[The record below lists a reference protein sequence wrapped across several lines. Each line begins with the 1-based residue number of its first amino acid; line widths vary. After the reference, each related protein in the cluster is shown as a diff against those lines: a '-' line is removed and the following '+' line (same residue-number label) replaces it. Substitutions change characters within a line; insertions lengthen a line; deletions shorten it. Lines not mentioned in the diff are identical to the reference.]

1 MSEEDVR
8 NQNDENNYV
17 REPEQAGRTQQTNGT
32 VNQDQRGSEE
42 NHTAENRNDGYQRD
56 DRVEYRYHGSHDNH
70 EEAYRQNHS
79 EQYNFRTPEYGRGD
93 RYNQTYTDEGRDH
106 QYRQPQQPGAPKKH
120 SKIGREIGIFAAKAA
135 IAAVIG
141 VGVLALAGTI
151 ALNATNKNVYIV
163 DKNKQVT
170 IGDSGSNN
178 SSGFPFGSFG
188 FGGQGNGGSEGNEGN
203 GSGNSGNNGN
213 GSGSDSEAQQ
223 SDNDGPKLG
232 VKVESMPDRLAKA
245 GYPEG
250 VLIAEVTKGGAA
262 DKAGLKTG
270 DVITAFNGTVV
281 KSADELVEQV
291 QNVKAGD
298 TVKVNYKRMEN
309 GTFKAYDA
317 DVTFS
322 DKTGSSSS
330 DSEST
335 QSDSAESGAESSESA
350 ANSSESD

>member
-1 MSEEDVR
+1 MNEEDAR
-8 NQNDENNYV
+8 NQDMEHTEYNGAEQTSDSQPNGAAENST
-17 REPEQAGRTQQTNGT
+17 ET
-32 VNQDQRGSEE
+32 E
-42 NHTAENRNDGYQRD
+42 NAAENRSFDNRQDDG
-56 DRVEYRYHGSHDNH
+56 VEYRYHNTQEGR
-70 EEAYRQNHS
+70 EEKYRRNNS
-79 EQYNFRTPEYGRGD
+79 SNYNFKTPEYGRDNYYGQNSESYGD
-93 RYNQTYTDEGRDH
+93 GRDGRSYYNG
-106 QYRQPQQPGAPKKH
+106 QNNYGPRGPQNRPPRKH
-120 SKIGREIGIFAAKAA
+120 SGFGRELGHFAAKAA

-141 VGVLALAGTI
+141 VAALALAGTI

-170 IGDSGSNN
+170 IGNSNN
-178 SSGFPFGSFG
+178 GGGSGFPFGSFG
-188 FGGQGNGGSEGNEGN
+188 FGGQGGNSDNGGNSSGNEGN
-203 GSGNSGNNGN
+203 DGDNSQ
-213 GSGSDSEAQQ
+213 SQQ

-232 VKVESMPDRLAKA
+232 IKVETMPDKLAKA

-250 VLIAEVTKGGAA
+250 VLVAEVTKGGAA

-281 KSADELVEQV
+281 KTADDLVEQV

-322 DKTGSSSS
+322 EQSGSSETESGSDQSASS
-330 DSEST
+330 D
-335 QSDSAESGAESSESA
+335 AESQNQAEGTES
-350 ANSSESD
+350 N

>member
-1 MSEEDVR
+1 
-8 NQNDENNYV
+8 
-17 REPEQAGRTQQTNGT
+17 
-32 VNQDQRGSEE
+32 
-42 NHTAENRNDGYQRD
+42 
-56 DRVEYRYHGSHDNH
+56 
-70 EEAYRQNHS
+70 
-79 EQYNFRTPEYGRGD
+79 
-93 RYNQTYTDEGRDH
+93 
-106 QYRQPQQPGAPKKH
+106 
-120 SKIGREIGIFAAKAA
+120 
-135 IAAVIG
+135 
-141 VGVLALAGTI
+141 
-151 ALNATNKNVYIV
+151 
-163 DKNKQVT
+163 
-170 IGDSGSNN
+170 
-178 SSGFPFGSFG
+178 
-188 FGGQGNGGSEGNEGN
+188 
-203 GSGNSGNNGN
+203 
-213 GSGSDSEAQQ
+213 
-223 SDNDGPKLG
+223 
-232 VKVESMPDRLAKA
+232 MPDRLAKA

-350 ANSSESD
+350 AESSESD